1 MANEDFNRI
10 LLVIR
15 SVKGESWWQRRK
27 VLKKVKEW
35 RKNNSYQVIDYSVYM
50 AEYQAQTA
58 LDLEVGKHY
67 TISKNTY
74 FYKNGNIYGKS
85 LVTVDTGLTFLYTEE
100 GCKFLEG
107 MWLPSKIAS
116 LISEPATPEAAK
128 LYREKQA
135 RVDAIQGEIDRYK
148 SLMEQNIAIREQII
162 YSK

>member
-50 AEYQAQTA
+50 AEYQAQTT

-67 TISKNTY
+67 TISRNTY
-74 FYKNGNIYGKS
+74 YYKNGSIYGKG
-85 LVTVDTGLTFLYTEE
+85 LVTVEPGLTFLYTEE

-107 MWLPSKIAS
+107 MWLPSKTAA
-116 LISEPATPEAAK
+116 LLSEVATPEAAK
-128 LYREKQA
+128 SYREKEL
-135 RVDAIQGEIDRYK
+135 RIDAVQKEVDRYK
-148 SLMEQNIAIREQII
+148 SLMEQNIAIRDKIAH
-162 YSK
+162 SK